1 MDADPT
7 IIAEELIAELD
18 EAIRRQVEF
27 IKASLTPDEFEQ
39 FKALRERDDKFGE
52 DGRLDS

>member
-1 MDADPT
+1 MDACAG
-7 IIAEELIAELD
+7 IAEALIAELD
-18 EAIRRQVEF
+18 EAIRRQAEF

-52 DGRLDS
+52 DGRFDS